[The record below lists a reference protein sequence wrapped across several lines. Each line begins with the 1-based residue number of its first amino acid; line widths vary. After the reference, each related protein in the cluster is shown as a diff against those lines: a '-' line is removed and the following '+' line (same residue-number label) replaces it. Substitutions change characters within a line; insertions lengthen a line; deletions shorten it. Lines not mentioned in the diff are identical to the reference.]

1 MRGRSPLTP
10 ILQFSLKKSS
20 TSFMLHGARV
30 DETPS
35 ARGSIAIESR
45 RWVRISHENYHRL
58 RFQIFYMTL
67 AMPAA
72 TPAGL
77 PVWRPQFSLFLKC
90 PHNSSSFQRGTY

>member
-45 RWVRISHENYHRL
+45 RLVRISPE
-58 RFQIFYMTL
+58 QIY
-67 AMPAA
+67 AIEP
-72 TPAGL
+72 
-77 PVWRPQFSLFLKC
+77 S
-90 PHNSSSFQRGTY
+90 RGKG

>member
-1 MRGRSPLTP
+1 MKTHMMAAATGT
-10 ILQFSLKKSS
+10 QN
-20 TSFMLHGARV
+20 GN
-30 DETPS
+30 
-35 ARGSIAIESR
+35 
-45 RWVRISHENYHRL
+45 RISISLVNYHRL
-58 RFQIFYMTL
+58 RFQIFYMAL